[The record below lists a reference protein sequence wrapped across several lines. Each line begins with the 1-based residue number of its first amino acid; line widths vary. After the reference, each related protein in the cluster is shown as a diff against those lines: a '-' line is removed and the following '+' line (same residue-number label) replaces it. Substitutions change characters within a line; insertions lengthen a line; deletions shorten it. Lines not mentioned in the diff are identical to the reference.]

1 MGSTYWVALQKCKA
15 ANLFEYGATTRLS
28 YNLSGML
35 NIGVYANYR
44 LSDVIT
50 KDDPV
55 IGPTANPSPWCIGF
69 ELEIVP

>member
-1 MGSTYWVALQKCKA
+1 
-15 ANLFEYGATTRLS
+15 
-28 YNLSGML
+28 ML